1 MSKPLPAPTHIDNDF
16 NQAVRSTE
24 PYVFPQAAPRA
35 PEHRPE
41 PIHLHAQH
49 VGNDMVRVVRGDEI
63 IVAETNSA
71 DFVKDAIKE
80 LKLRGHTHSTHVV
93 ILTDAG
99 SAWNGSI
106 EQHPGA

>member
-16 NQAVRSTE
+16 NQAVRSTK

-71 DFVKDAIKE
+71 DFVRDSLHF
-80 LKLRGHTHSTHVV
+80 LKISGAHPDTSVV
-93 ILTDAG
+93 IWGICGNTAF
-99 SAWNGSI
+99 NGALK
-106 EQHPGA
+106 HV